1 MRKVV
6 LLLML
11 ALPLAVFGQVFVGGN
26 GGQKAHGHWTN
37 VSLGVSSEK
46 TPIGYNKKG
55 QMPPCW
61 LKNKVS
67 KEQYDTL
74 TALNMLADV
83 DYGALKGYNVSNS
96 DVESFMTQA
105 KKAIYAFTES
115 SDGKYV
121 KQFTSES
128 SSTFD
133 GVPYSRAVGKK
144 QTEAKYLAYS
154 SIDGYDA
161 HVLITLSLV
170 KNKTTKGYTASGISY
185 EGYSLSGVPV
195 TVDVRLQD
203 FKERK
208 EITSIDIPK
217 DGISEQY
224 SLFGTIEFTDPL
236 GCHHKERVKRTVQFG
251 L

>member
-1 MRKVV
+1 
-6 LLLML
+6 ML
-11 ALPLAVFGQVFVGGN
+11 TLPLAVFGQVFVGGN

-37 VSLGVSSEK
+37 VSYGVSSEK
-46 TPIGYNKKG
+46 MPVGYNKKG

-74 TALNMLADV
+74 VALNMLADV
-83 DYGALKGYNVSNS
+83 DYGALKGYNIS
-96 DVESFMTQA
+96 DRDVASFMTQA
-105 KKAIYAFTES
+105 KKAMDFFMKNTG
-115 SDGKYV
+115 GKGA
-121 KQFTSES
+121 KQFSSES
-128 SSTFD
+128 ASTFD
-133 GVPYSRAVGKK
+133 GVPYSKTVGKK
-144 QTEAKYLAYS
+144 QTEAKYLVYS

-161 HVLITLSLV
+161 HVLITLPLV
-170 KNKTTKGYTASGISY
+170 KNKTTKGYTASGISF
-185 EGYSLSGVPV
+185 EGYSLSGVPI

-208 EITSIDIPK
+208 EITSIEIPR
-217 DGISEQY
+217 DGTSDQY
-224 SLFGTIEFTDPL
+224 LLFGTIEFTDPL